1 MEAGTNLAKLG
12 LPVSNVVRI
21 RPLLPDEP
29 RAGEIR
35 ITDNQRKIVLAEPG
49 KLQGTAED
57 EYYADY
63 CYAEGE
69 FADLYERSIS
79 PLVRS
84 DAAGFPGFVDGV
96 NCAILLFGNSRSG
109 KTYTAEGSGKG
120 DTQDGV
126 IPAVIHGVFEGLQAK
141 LNEQAQGGRFGARG
155 SSRRWRHKLSM
166 QYIEVVNEQ
175 INDLLNPQ
183 KLELEV
189 DEQGVSEG
197 LGIRN
202 LTRKWID
209 SEEEALHHFKVGQS
223 GRTSFRGEFGP
234 MSERATAVYCLE
246 LHQVTSIMHPGQ
258 DKPVEEHLFSR
269 FLIFDLPGAETL
281 ADDPVTVRIRE
292 GATLNNSVLGFG
304 NVVKS
309 LSQARDNLHD
319 AEFVDFKQSVLT
331 SLLPDVLGG
340 NCRTSIVTTIPPA
353 DYKANSFTLQFAQL
367 FRQLRNYPVVND
379 GRQVALAR
387 KVSNQV
393 HLMKQQ
399 IAASKGRGLDVDSTF
414 TDNLMEI
421 HRLEK
426 KIIEDENVRV
436 ALLEEREQLRER
448 VAQINARVQS
458 LLVEKGQLQQE
469 RIASEEEKLKVS
481 KVLVDLQIENASLLE
496 QAVDKEFQLENKLL
510 QQENDIME
518 LEMSGQSK
526 QKKIDN
532 LQRQHASDLELIDD
546 MKGELA
552 AVRSNYASVL
562 NDLDAE
568 KARCEE
574 LSIELLNLVNAKGAL
589 VRERDQV
596 RTQRDNLLNMNAEL
610 ETGLAQA
617 QQELKGSEGKI
628 AEWQREAEHSRTE
641 RDRAKID
648 MDAAR
653 VQSKEEKLMGE
664 RKLAAIEQDKGQQV
678 LALKSELAERNSE
691 TKTLTQKFEDDIA
704 ALRGRERQA
713 ARRAVELEDELQVK
727 AAREAQTQEEVREL
741 REKLAKLSEDYRER
755 LHKYI
760 SDVSHLS
767 TEAARG
773 GGGRVRARASQSS
786 GAPWTPCS
794 TSSCRRTW
802 SGSSRTTSSCTRRG
816 SRRSRRS
823 KRTAASTRF
832 SSPA

>member
-120 DTQDGV
+120 DAQDGV

-767 TEAARG
+767 TEAARAG
-773 GGGRVRARASQSS
+773 GGEGEGASISELRSAVDTMFHELVQTYVEREQQNNVELHKARESAL
-786 GAPWTPCS
+786 ATLKKN
-794 TSSCRRTW
+794 RRLYQV
-802 SGSSRTTSSCTRRG
+802 
-816 SRRSRRS
+816 
-823 KRTAASTRF
+823 
-832 SSPA
+832 